1 MLSHTRRDF
10 IKTTAGAVGAAVL
23 PFAGPQPVSARK
35 YVRWNVTDPRAAKS
49 LASYKRAVRAML
61 ALPPSDPR
69 NWYRHTLIHTLDC
82 PHGNWWF
89 LPWHRG
95 YIGWF
100 EQTCR
105 ELSGDP
111 DFAIPYWDWTIS
123 LQPRA
128 FKPGIPPLLFDDV
141 LSPSHASFIGA
152 YADFETVFKD
162 VIAGAGYWRSTGAF
176 EPKSQYG
183 SLLARGVRFNDDLW
197 FDIASDPRGRY
208 FYERAHARG
217 LTPSQPYFDEE
228 TAAAVSL
235 ENLHAALAPDDFIGF
250 ASAKA
255 PNHSA
260 NRGFAPLEAGP
271 HNLVHNNVGGVT
283 TVTGPDGKPVTTN
296 TGGFMQDLMSPV
308 DPIFFLHHSNMDRLW
323 DVWTRKQQARGLP
336 FLPDGYL
343 ANPAAPG
350 TDYYTWS
357 TEPFLFYVDSKGQ
370 PVTPSTAGDYA
381 SIGRFNYEY
390 QPGSGEDVVARTT
403 TVAVLRAAA
412 QAQVFHADR
421 PGAEEATREAEGFAF
436 AIPAALL
443 APQTSHDGPVLIA
456 RVTAEMP
463 AHRHASRLRLFVNAP
478 AGGDPGTTSPHFA
491 GSFAMFSHRS
501 SGTFTFT
508 LPLARALSA
517 LRAASLL
524 DTGAPLRLRVIQE
537 GDGQDGAATGHA
549 AVILSVVIEVH

>member
-1 MLSHTRRDF
+1 MRSHTRRDF
-10 IKTTAGAVGAAVL
+10 IKTTAAAAGAAVL
-23 PFAGPQPVSARK
+23 PFGGLQPHAGRPR
-35 YVRWNVTDPRAAKS
+35 VRWNVTDPRAAKS
-49 LASYKRAVRAML
+49 LASYKTAVRAML

-95 YIGWF
+95 YLGWF

-111 DFAIPYWDWTIS
+111 DFAIPYWDWTVS
-123 LQPRA
+123 LQPDT
-128 FKPGIPPLLFDDV
+128 FKPGIPAMLFDDV

-152 YADFETVFKD
+152 YKDFETVFKD
-162 VIAGAGYWRSTGAF
+162 VIAGAGYWSSGAHF
-176 EPKSQYG
+176 EPRSQYG
-183 SLLARGVRFNDDLW
+183 ELLARGVRFNDDLW

-235 ENLHAALAPDDFIGF
+235 DNLHAALSPDGFIAF

-255 PNHSA
+255 PNHST

-336 FLPDGYL
+336 FLPEGADF
-343 ANPAAPG
+343 
-350 TDYYTWS
+350 DSWS
-357 TEPFLFYVDSKGQ
+357 TEPFLFFIDSKGQ
-370 PVTPSTAGDYA
+370 PVTANTAGDYA
-381 SIGRFNYEY
+381 SIGRFGYEY
-390 QPGSGEDVVARTT
+390 QPGSGEDVVALTS
-403 TVAVLRAAA
+403 TVAVARAAA
-412 QAQVFHADR
+412 QVQVFHPAQTA
-421 PGAEEATREAEGFAF
+421 AEPATRDAEGFSF
-436 AIPAALL
+436 VIPAPLL
-443 APQTSHDGPVLIA
+443 EEQQSHDGPVLIA
-456 RVTAEMP
+456 KIAVEMP

-501 SGTFTFT
+501 SGAFTFT
-508 LPLARALSA
+508 LPLTRALAA
-517 LRAASLL
+517 LRAGGLL
-524 DTGAPLRLRVIQE
+524 DRSAPLVLRVIQE
-537 GDGQDGAATGHA
+537 GAGAHA
-549 AVILSVVIEVH
+549 AEVLSIVIEVH